1 MQYQINYRENGKK
14 EEKMHKKGK
23 IYLDRQYEIG
33 EVDKRIYSSMIEHM
47 ERVVYGGIYEPDHPL
62 ADEDGF
68 RKDVIEMVKELQIP
82 MIRYPGGNFL
92 SGYNWEDGIGPVKD
106 RPVRLDLAWTA
117 EEPNLVGTDEYMR
130 WAAKTGTEVNMAVN
144 LGTRG
149 ADAARNLVEYC
160 NYEGGSYWS
169 DLRKKNGAEKP
180 YGIKTWCLGN
190 EMDGTWQI
198 GHKKPKEYGRLAVES
213 GRLMKKVDKKI
224 ELVLCGS
231 SNTDIATYPS
241 WDAKVLEEAYEVTDY
256 ISLHNYFTIVDSNM
270 KDFLAGNIEME
281 RQIKTIIAACD
292 YVKAKVR
299 GTKDIHLSFDEWGIW
314 NREETAN
321 RAKWKFDW
329 SDKNAVSEGSYSF
342 ADALLTGAMLMS
354 LINHCDRV
362 KIACQ
367 AQLVNHLSLF
377 NCVKGG
383 GVWKQTIFYPF
394 LYTSRY
400 GRGTALKTIT
410 DCPAYSCECY
420 ERVPVL
426 ENAAVLNEEKRNLT
440 VFVLNRDQEED
451 METDLIFRGFE
462 NLKEVEHIVYHSDD
476 PEAVNT
482 PQDPKRVVP
491 YKKAA
496 GKIEKERYTTVLE
509 KNSWHVIRFEYE

>member
-1 MQYQINYRENGKK
+1 MQKR
-14 EEKMHKKGK
+14 GK

-47 ERVVYGGIYEPDHPL
+47 ERVVYGGIYEPDHFL

-68 RKDVIEMVKELQIP
+68 RKDVIDTVKELKIP

-92 SGYNWEDGIGPVKD
+92 SGYNWEDGIGPVGE
-106 RPVRLDLAWTA
+106 RPVRLDLAWIA
-117 EEPNLVGTDEYMR
+117 EEPNLIGTDEYMK
-130 WAAKTGTEVNMAVN
+130 WAGKTGTEVNMAVN

-169 DLRKKNGAEKP
+169 DLRKKNGAKNP
-180 YGIKTWCLGN
+180 YKIKTWCLGN

-198 GHKKPKEYGRLAVES
+198 GHKKAKEYGRLAVES
-213 GRLMKKVDKKI
+213 GRLMKKVDKDI

-231 SNTDIATYPS
+231 SNIDISTFPS

-256 ISLHNYFTIVDSNM
+256 ISLHNYFSIVDSNM

-281 RQIKTIIAACD
+281 RQIETISAVCD

-299 GTKDIHLSFDEWGIW
+299 GTKNINLSFDEWGIW

-321 RAKWKFDW
+321 RARWKFDW
-329 SDKNAVSEGSYSF
+329 SDKNAISEGSYSF
-342 ADALLTGAMLMS
+342 ADALLTGAMLMTF
-354 LINHCDRV
+354 INHSDRV

-383 GVWKQTIFYPF
+383 KLWKQTIYYPF
-394 LYTSRY
+394 LYTSLY
-400 GRGTALKTIT
+400 GRGTALRTVT
-410 DCPAYSCECY
+410 DSPSYDCESY
-420 ERVPVL
+420 EQVSVL
-426 ENAAVLNEEKRNLT
+426 ESAAVVNEEGQTLT
-440 VFVLNRDQEED
+440 VFLLNRDTEEAV
-451 METDLIFRGFE
+451 ETVISFRGFDK
-462 NLKEVEHIVYHSDD
+462 LKEIEHIAYYNEDL
-476 PEAVNT
+476 EAVNT
-482 PQDPKRVVP
+482 PQAPDNVVP
-491 YKKAA
+491 IKKPA
-496 GKIEKERYTTVLE
+496 GTVERETYTTVLE
-509 KNSWHVIRFEYE
+509 KCSWHVIRFAY